1 MITRGARAIARA
13 GVALHLGLAGALL
26 AAPGAGAPET
36 PGDLREVRIG
46 YFGPVD
52 PDHPVGGALFQGATL
67 AIEAANAAGGY
78 GGLPFRLV
86 ADWDASPW
94 TGGAR
99 GVVRMV
105 YEEQVWAVLG
115 GIDGTSTHLAE
126 QVVAKARLPLVDPA
140 STDRTVNAA
149 SVPWIFSCMPAD
161 RALMAALGD
170 ALLADPEREPFSV
183 ISATDHDS
191 RTMAGELLGFL
202 ESRRRGPHRH
212 LEFRPG
218 SPRIPELAQQVAE
231 SRAEAVVVLAGAS
244 DSAAL
249 VRALRSARG
258 DLALFGGPALGR
270 RAFLEQAGPA
280 AEGVLLPL
288 TREESAQAAEFAD
301 RFAARWNA
309 APDDAAFHAYDAAR
323 LLVAAI
329 QRGGLDRAG
338 IRDALAALS
347 PWSGVSGVI
356 RWDEIG
362 RNARR
367 ARLGTIRD
375 GRVQPV
381 RGGNARG
388 AAR

>member
-1 MITRGARAIARA
+1 
-13 GVALHLGLAGALL
+13 
-26 AAPGAGAPET
+26 
-36 PGDLREVRIG
+36 
-46 YFGPVD
+46 
-52 PDHPVGGALFQGATL
+52 
-67 AIEAANAAGGY
+67 
-78 GGLPFRLV
+78 
-86 ADWDASPW
+86 
-94 TGGAR
+94 
-99 GVVRMV
+99 
-105 YEEQVWAVLG
+105 
-115 GIDGTSTHLAE
+115 
-126 QVVAKARLPLVDPA
+126 
-140 STDRTVNAA
+140 
-149 SVPWIFSCMPAD
+149 
-161 RALMAALGD
+161 
-170 ALLADPEREPFSV
+170 
-183 ISATDHDS
+183 
-191 RTMAGELLGFL
+191 
-202 ESRRRGPHRH
+202 
-212 LEFRPG
+212 
-218 SPRIPELAQQVAE
+218 
-231 SRAEAVVVLAGAS
+231 
-244 DSAAL
+244 
-249 VRALRSARG
+249 SARG